1 MKRTLMFVLL
11 APRNLCV
18 LLLRV
23 YRAVISPLYGDVC
36 RYYPSCSAYALG
48 SIQYHGVVRGIWMGS
63 RRLARCH
70 PWAEGGIDEVPLPQ
84 NQVYGITSF
93 GFVTQ
98 PHLHRAGINLVPS
111 HGKG

>member
-1 MKRTLMFVLL
+1 MRRTLMFVFL

-18 LLLRV
+18 LLLRG
-23 YRAVISPLYGDVC
+23 YRAAISPLYGDVC

-48 SIQYHGVVRGIWMGS
+48 SIQNHGVVRGIWMGS

-70 PWAEGGIDEVPLPQ
+70 PWSEGGIDDVPLPRIQ
-84 NQVYGITSF
+84 RYAINSF

-98 PHLHRAGINLVPS
+98 PHLHRAGTTLVLS